1 MRCIWAC
8 LSISVSLLAQQA
20 NDTVS
25 GTVLNSETGEL
36 VKYALVT
43 LMSVPKFDSGH
54 PPQQPVTPVQR
65 FIQTD
70 GSGNFQFDGRPSGGT
85 SRQIAGKP
93 LLNGEAALSHLAQ
106 CADDGLA
113 RPCESQQTLANI
125 TFPARCL
132 NRGTLQAIRAG
143 GASPVS
149 ERSAATSN
157 YEMSQCPHGR
167 L

>member
-70 GSGNFQFDGRPSGGT
+70 GSGNFQFNGRPSGGT
-85 SRQIAGKP
+85 SAKLPANPCSTARQLCRTSLSALMMGWRDRANPSKLSP
-93 LLNGEAALSHLAQ
+93 TLLSRRAA
-106 CADDGLA
+106 
-113 RPCESQQTLANI
+113 
-125 TFPARCL
+125 
-132 NRGTLQAIRAG
+132 
-143 GASPVS
+143 
-149 ERSAATSN
+149 
-157 YEMSQCPHGR
+157 
-167 L
+167 